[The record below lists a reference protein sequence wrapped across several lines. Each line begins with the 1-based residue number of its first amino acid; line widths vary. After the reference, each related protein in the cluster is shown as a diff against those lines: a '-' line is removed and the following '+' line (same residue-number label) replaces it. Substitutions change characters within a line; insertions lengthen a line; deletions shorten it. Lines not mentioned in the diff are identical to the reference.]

1 MEKVRVMIVDDS
13 KISRTILAN
22 HLSKTNFEVV
32 AMAADAAEAL
42 RLYQEHNPEIVT
54 MDMNLPDADGIE
66 CSKKIRGFDP
76 DAKIVMISA
85 MKDASL
91 VAQGRAAGISS
102 FLQKPVSTNDIIE
115 TLLLLSQQRVNKVA
129 VLRESYA
136 KAFERALQQGILN
149 LIGMQSK
156 ITMEVYI
163 DGIAVIIGLT
173 GYPVGRAVLHMS
185 NEAMKKFAETMLGTE
200 EVSDDEI
207 HEAVEEAANI
217 VIGRGVSN
225 INDVFKDKEMRITP
239 PGTIFGSGIKISSP
253 KLTTFRLTA
262 STEVGDI
269 ILNVGIVDA
278 KLVNP
283 FIDAFISVMP
293 QIGFPIPKRTRAY
306 VQNKVITNFGVS
318 VMLGFTKQIRG
329 NVVYNMNEDT
339 AKFIA
344 STMMMGMPV
353 AEIDAMAQSA
363 ISEMSNMLA
372 ANTATNI
379 TALELEVDISTPSLT
394 VGKGSQIKLSSGQFL
409 TIEMDLGGHKVD
421 IAIAVDREN

>member
-156 ITMEVYI
+156 ITMEVYDKRYLSI

-200 EVSDDEI
+200 EVADDEI

-269 ILNVGIVDA
+269 ILNVG
-278 KLVNP
+278 
-283 FIDAFISVMP
+283 F
-293 QIGFPIPKRTRAY
+293 
-306 VQNKVITNFGVS
+306 
-318 VMLGFTKQIRG
+318 
-329 NVVYNMNEDT
+329 
-339 AKFIA
+339 
-344 STMMMGMPV
+344 
-353 AEIDAMAQSA
+353 AEG
-363 ISEMSNMLA
+363 E
-372 ANTATNI
+372 
-379 TALELEVDISTPSLT
+379 
-394 VGKGSQIKLSSGQFL
+394 
-409 TIEMDLGGHKVD
+409 
-421 IAIAVDREN
+421 

>member
-156 ITMEVYI
+156 ITMEVYDKRYLSI

-173 GYPVGRAVLHMS
+173 GYPVGRAVLHMA
-185 NEAMKKFAETMLGTE
+185 NDTMKKFAETMLGTE
-200 EVSDDEI
+200 EVAEDEI

-269 ILNVGIVDA
+269 ILNVG
-278 KLVNP
+278 
-283 FIDAFISVMP
+283 F
-293 QIGFPIPKRTRAY
+293 
-306 VQNKVITNFGVS
+306 
-318 VMLGFTKQIRG
+318 
-329 NVVYNMNEDT
+329 
-339 AKFIA
+339 
-344 STMMMGMPV
+344 
-353 AEIDAMAQSA
+353 AEG
-363 ISEMSNMLA
+363 E
-372 ANTATNI
+372 
-379 TALELEVDISTPSLT
+379 
-394 VGKGSQIKLSSGQFL
+394 
-409 TIEMDLGGHKVD
+409 
-421 IAIAVDREN
+421 

>member
-156 ITMEVYI
+156 ISMEVYDKRYLSI

-200 EVSDDEI
+200 EVADDEI

-269 ILNVGIVDA
+269 ILNVG
-278 KLVNP
+278 
-283 FIDAFISVMP
+283 F
-293 QIGFPIPKRTRAY
+293 
-306 VQNKVITNFGVS
+306 
-318 VMLGFTKQIRG
+318 
-329 NVVYNMNEDT
+329 
-339 AKFIA
+339 
-344 STMMMGMPV
+344 
-353 AEIDAMAQSA
+353 AEG
-363 ISEMSNMLA
+363 E
-372 ANTATNI
+372 
-379 TALELEVDISTPSLT
+379 
-394 VGKGSQIKLSSGQFL
+394 
-409 TIEMDLGGHKVD
+409 
-421 IAIAVDREN
+421 

>member
-42 RLYQEHNPEIVT
+42 KMYQEHNPEIVT

-115 TLLLLSQQRVNKVA
+115 TLLLLSQQRVNKIA

-156 ITMEVYI
+156 ITTEVYDKRYLSI

-173 GYPVGRAVLHMS
+173 GYPVGRAVMHVS
-185 NEAMKKFAETMLGTE
+185 NDTMKKFAETMLGTE
-200 EVSDDEI
+200 EVAEDEI

-269 ILNVGIVDA
+269 VLNVG
-278 KLVNP
+278 
-283 FIDAFISVMP
+283 F
-293 QIGFPIPKRTRAY
+293 
-306 VQNKVITNFGVS
+306 
-318 VMLGFTKQIRG
+318 
-329 NVVYNMNEDT
+329 
-339 AKFIA
+339 
-344 STMMMGMPV
+344 
-353 AEIDAMAQSA
+353 AEG
-363 ISEMSNMLA
+363 E
-372 ANTATNI
+372 
-379 TALELEVDISTPSLT
+379 
-394 VGKGSQIKLSSGQFL
+394 
-409 TIEMDLGGHKVD
+409 
-421 IAIAVDREN
+421 

>member
-42 RLYQEHNPEIVT
+42 RLYQELNPDIVT

-115 TLLLLSQQRVNKVA
+115 TLLLLSQQKVNKIA

-156 ITMEVYI
+156 ITLEVYDKRYLSI

-173 GYPVGRAVLHMS
+173 GYPVGRAIMQMS
-185 NEAMKKFAETMLGTE
+185 NDTMKKFAEIMLGTE
-200 EVSDDEI
+200 EVTEDEI
-207 HEAVEEAANI
+207 HESVEEAANI

-253 KLTTFRLTA
+253 KLTTFKLTA
-262 STEVGDI
+262 STDVGDI
-269 ILNVGIVDA
+269 LINVG
-278 KLVNP
+278 
-283 FIDAFISVMP
+283 F
-293 QIGFPIPKRTRAY
+293 
-306 VQNKVITNFGVS
+306 
-318 VMLGFTKQIRG
+318 
-329 NVVYNMNEDT
+329 
-339 AKFIA
+339 
-344 STMMMGMPV
+344 
-353 AEIDAMAQSA
+353 AEG
-363 ISEMSNMLA
+363 E
-372 ANTATNI
+372 
-379 TALELEVDISTPSLT
+379 
-394 VGKGSQIKLSSGQFL
+394 
-409 TIEMDLGGHKVD
+409 
-421 IAIAVDREN
+421 

>member
-42 RLYQEHNPEIVT
+42 KLYQELNPEIVT

-66 CSKKIRGFDP
+66 CSKKIRGYDP

-91 VAQGRAAGISS
+91 VAQGRAAGISA
-102 FLQKPVSTNDIIE
+102 FLQKPVNTNDIIE
-115 TLLLLSQQRVNKVA
+115 TLLLLSQQRVSKIA

-156 ITMEVYI
+156 ITLEIYDKRYLSI

-185 NEAMKKFAETMLGTE
+185 SETMRNFAKIMLGTE
-200 EVSDDEI
+200 DVDEDEI
-207 HEAVEEAANI
+207 HEAVEEASNI

-239 PGTIFGSGIKISSP
+239 PGTIFGTGIKISSP
-253 KLTTFRLTA
+253 KLTTFKLTA

-269 ILNVGIVDA
+269 IMNVG
-278 KLVNP
+278 
-283 FIDAFISVMP
+283 F
-293 QIGFPIPKRTRAY
+293 
-306 VQNKVITNFGVS
+306 
-318 VMLGFTKQIRG
+318 
-329 NVVYNMNEDT
+329 
-339 AKFIA
+339 
-344 STMMMGMPV
+344 
-353 AEIDAMAQSA
+353 AEG
-363 ISEMSNMLA
+363 E
-372 ANTATNI
+372 
-379 TALELEVDISTPSLT
+379 
-394 VGKGSQIKLSSGQFL
+394 
-409 TIEMDLGGHKVD
+409 
-421 IAIAVDREN
+421 

>member
-42 RLYQEHNPEIVT
+42 KLYQELNPEIVT

-66 CSKKIRGFDP
+66 CSKKIRGYDP

-91 VAQGRAAGISS
+91 VAQGRAAGISA
-102 FLQKPVSTNDIIE
+102 FLQKPVNTNDIIE
-115 TLLLLSQQRVNKVA
+115 TLLLLSQQRVSKIA

-156 ITMEVYI
+156 ITLEVYDKRYLSI

-185 NEAMKKFAETMLGTE
+185 NETMRNFAKIMLGTE
-200 EVSDDEI
+200 DVDEDEI

-225 INDVFKDKEMRITP
+225 INDVFKDKEIRITP
-239 PGTIFGSGIKISSP
+239 PGTIFGTGIKISSP
-253 KLTTFRLTA
+253 KLTTFKLTA
-262 STEVGDI
+262 STKVGDI
-269 ILNVGIVDA
+269 LMN
-278 KLVNP
+278 
-283 FIDAFISVMP
+283 
-293 QIGFPIPKRTRAY
+293 IGF
-306 VQNKVITNFGVS
+306 
-318 VMLGFTKQIRG
+318 
-329 NVVYNMNEDT
+329 
-339 AKFIA
+339 
-344 STMMMGMPV
+344 
-353 AEIDAMAQSA
+353 AEG
-363 ISEMSNMLA
+363 E
-372 ANTATNI
+372 
-379 TALELEVDISTPSLT
+379 
-394 VGKGSQIKLSSGQFL
+394 
-409 TIEMDLGGHKVD
+409 
-421 IAIAVDREN
+421 